1 MDARGTTPNAKC
13 CWYRQRDRRFLYSVS
28 RRCHLLFPLLL
39 GAAVTY
45 SRRAVRRGFE
55 LFVDIVVYPEMFF
68 GKGIQMPEARPQI
81 HDVVVVDI
89 EKTGQS
95 VSGQKVKQSFLFCFW
110 QQHLYTA

>member
-1 MDARGTTPNAKC
+1 
-13 CWYRQRDRRFLYSVS
+13 
-28 RRCHLLFPLLL
+28 
-39 GAAVTY
+39 
-45 SRRAVRRGFE
+45 
-55 LFVDIVVYPEMFF
+55 MFF